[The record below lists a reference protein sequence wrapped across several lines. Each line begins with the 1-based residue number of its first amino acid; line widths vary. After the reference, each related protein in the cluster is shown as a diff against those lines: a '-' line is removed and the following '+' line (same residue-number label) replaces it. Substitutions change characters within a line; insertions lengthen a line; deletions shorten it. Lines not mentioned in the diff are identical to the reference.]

1 MNIDLTK
8 LITGIEEELI
18 IEEVLNF
25 PVENL
30 KNTTIKELKEVVFKG
45 SITKLYDDNFE
56 ITGTITG
63 IMVLPD
69 DITLEP
75 VDYSFKSEI
84 EEKFSE
90 FETNEEKSLEIIKN
104 RLDITEFLWQNILV
118 EIPLK
123 IKNEKNENLSLKG
136 NGWRLV
142 TEEELERE
150 RSNNS
155 PFSELYN
162 IIDSRKE

>member
-8 LITGIEEELI
+8 LITGTEEELI

-75 VDYSFKSEI
+75 VD
-84 EEKFSE
+84 
-90 FETNEEKSLEIIKN
+90 
-104 RLDITEFLWQNILV
+104 
-118 EIPLK
+118 
-123 IKNEKNENLSLKG
+123 
-136 NGWRLV
+136 
-142 TEEELERE
+142 
-150 RSNNS
+150 
-155 PFSELYN
+155 
-162 IIDSRKE
+162 

>member
-8 LITGIEEELI
+8 LIIGNEEEII
-18 IEEVLNF
+18 IEENLEF
-25 PVENL
+25 PKDKLINTNILEL
-30 KNTTIKELKEVVFKG
+30 KNIKVNG
-45 SITKLYDDNFE
+45 SITKLYDDIYE
-56 ITGTITG
+56 ITGSITG

-69 DITLEP
+69 DVTLEP
-75 VDYSFKSEI
+75 VDCNFESKF
-84 EEKFSE
+84 EEKFKESGE
-90 FETNEEKSLEIIKN
+90 NEEKSLEIIKN

-123 IKNEKNENLSLKG
+123 VRNEKNQNLNLKG

-142 TEEELERE
+142 TEEELKNRN
-150 RSNNS
+150 SDNS

-162 IIDSRKE
+162 LIDSRKE

>member
-8 LITGIEEELI
+8 LITGTEEELI

-30 KNTTIKELKEVVFKG
+30 NSTSIKELKEVVFKG

-90 FETNEEKSLEIIKN
+90 FETNEEKSLQIIKN

-155 PFSELYN
+155 PFSELYKL
-162 IIDSRKE
+162 IDSRKE

>member
-8 LITGIEEELI
+8 LITGTEEELI

-30 KNTTIKELKEVVFKG
+30 NSTSIKELKEVIFKG
-45 SITKLYDDNFE
+45 SITKLYDDTFE

-90 FETNEEKSLEIIKN
+90 FETNEEKSLQIIKN